1 MKIVS
6 VVLRVAP
13 DQAEALARLV
23 PTVPGAQVQASD
35 AQQGKVLVTIEDCL
49 PGAGDYAVS
58 DSLVAVHQLPHVQG
72 MTIAYEYSDDVQT
85 EG

>member
-23 PTVPGAQVQASD
+23 STVPGAQVQASD
-35 AQQGKVLVTIEDCL
+35 AQQGKVLVTIEDWPAGGGLCGFRFFGG
-49 PGAGDYAVS
+49 GAP
-58 DSLVAVHQLPHVQG
+58 VAPRAG
-72 MTIAYEYSDDVQT
+72 TIAYEYSDDVQT